1 MACLSSIERFYKQFN
16 LDSFQAIKYILQEIT
31 LIYILCIPYK
41 LCATAVINLQFTIKR
56 NQMYQY
62 LFYDYHLVY
71 ILATV

>member
-1 MACLSSIERFYKQFN
+1 MACLSSFERFYKQFN
-16 LDSFQAIKYILQEIT
+16 LDSFQPIKYILQEIT

-41 LCATAVINLQFTIKR
+41 LYAAAVISLQFTKKR